1 MGGRRLRDKRKNGD
15 SGAGTKVK
23 QGKVSSEAEEYVN
36 IDNLYYQLYVI
47 KTYSLDSVDTFPLL
61 QINLINSFFN

>member
-36 IDNLYYQLYVI
+36 IDNLYYQLNVI
-47 KTYSLDSVDTFPLL
+47 KTYSSDSGDTSPLL
-61 QINLINSFFN
+61 FIVLILLLIN

>member
-36 IDNLYYQLYVI
+36 IDNLYYQLNVI
-47 KTYSLDSVDTFPLL
+47 KTYSSDTGGTFPLL
-61 QINLINSFFN
+61 QINLINSFFY

>member
-15 SGAGTKVK
+15 LGAGTKVK

-36 IDNLYYQLYVI
+36 VDNLYYQLNVI
-47 KTYSLDSVDTFPLL
+47 KTYSSDSGDTSPLL
-61 QINLINSFFN
+61 LFMYFLIN

>member
-36 IDNLYYQLYVI
+36 IDNLYYQLNVI
-47 KTYSLDSVDTFPLL
+47 KTYSSDSGGTSPLPEVMYL
-61 QINLINSFFN
+61 

>member
-36 IDNLYYQLYVI
+36 IDNLYYQLNVI
-47 KTYSLDSVDTFPLL
+47 KTYSSDSGGTFPLL
-61 QINLINSFFN
+61 QINLY

>member
-47 KTYSLDSVDTFPLL
+47 KTYSSDSSDTFPLL
-61 QINLINSFFN
+61 ELLYLLILI

>member
-1 MGGRRLRDKRKNGD
+1 MGGRRLRDKRKHGD

-36 IDNLYYQLYVI
+36 IDNLYYQLNVI
-47 KTYSLDSVDTFPLL
+47 KTYSSDTGGTSPLL
-61 QINLINSFFN
+61 QIN

>member
-47 KTYSLDSVDTFPLL
+47 KTYSSDSSDTSLCFKLCIYFL
-61 QINLINSFFN
+61 FN

>member
-47 KTYSLDSVDTFPLL
+47 KTYSSDSSDTFPLL
-61 QINLINSFFN
+61 QIMY

>member
-47 KTYSLDSVDTFPLL
+47 KTYSSDSSDTFPLL
-61 QINLINSFFN
+61 EINCINSF

>member
-23 QGKVSSEAEEYVN
+23 QGKVSSEAEEYVY
-36 IDNLYYQLYVI
+36 IDNLYYQLNVI
-47 KTYSLDSVDTFPLL
+47 KTYSLDSGDTSPLPDMY
-61 QINLINSFFN
+61 

>member
-47 KTYSLDSVDTFPLL
+47 KTYSSDSSDTFPLL
-61 QINLINSFFN
+61 EIN

>member
-47 KTYSLDSVDTFPLL
+47 KTYSSDSSDTFPLL
-61 QINLINSFFN
+61 EFID

>member
-47 KTYSLDSVDTFPLL
+47 KTYSSDSSDTFPLL
-61 QINLINSFFN
+61 QIN

>member
-47 KTYSLDSVDTFPLL
+47 KTYSSDSSDTFPLL
-61 QINLINSFFN
+61 

>member
-47 KTYSLDSVDTFPLL
+47 KTYSSDSSDTFPLL
-61 QINLINSFFN
+61 LINALIL

>member
-47 KTYSLDSVDTFPLL
+47 KTYSSESSGTFPL
-61 QINLINSFFN
+61 QLIN